1 MKKAFLII
9 VAVSI
14 IIFSIWL
21 VGMVMFARDIV
32 YEPPK
37 NIQKTDAI
45 IVLTGGRQ
53 RIKTALELY
62 DGGNADYL
70 FISGVPNEVTL
81 TSIIEQTDV
90 KEVKN
95 PDNIIL
101 GHHANNTAENALET
115 ASWVYDHKFK
125 SIRLVTSAYHMP
137 RSLIEFRCRNIDSEI
152 IPHPV
157 FTDEVKHNK
166 WWKWPG
172 TTLLLSSEYNKYLF
186 ALAKYTLS
194 CS

>member
-1 MKKAFLII
+1 MKKALLTITAISI
-9 VAVSI
+9 V
-14 IIFSIWL
+14 IFSIWL
-21 VGMVMFARDIV
+21 IGMVMFARDII
-32 YEPPK
+32 YEPARDS
-37 NIQKTDAI
+37 QKTDAI

-62 DGGNADYL
+62 NNGKADYL
-70 FISGVPNEVTL
+70 FISGVPNEVSL
-81 TSIIEQTDV
+81 TSILEQTDI
-90 KEVKN
+90 KDIAN
-95 PDNIIL
+95 PENIIL

-115 ASWVYDHKFK
+115 SSWLYDHKFQ

-137 RSLIEFRCRNIDSEI
+137 RSLLEFRCSNIDSEI